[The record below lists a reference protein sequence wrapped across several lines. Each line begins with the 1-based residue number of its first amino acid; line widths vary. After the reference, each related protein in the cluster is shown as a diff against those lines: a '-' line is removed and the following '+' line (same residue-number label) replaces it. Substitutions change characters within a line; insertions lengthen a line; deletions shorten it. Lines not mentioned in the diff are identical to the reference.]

1 MPQVTLSVQFPN
13 DIAYTTKGCLR
24 VFPPERL
31 YENLEADEKVIL
43 FIGRHWVT
51 IIRSYILTGLLLLLP
66 FAALAT
72 FFFFPLTP
80 LGLRY
85 LIIGLWFWYCG
96 TFYFFIKQRYN
107 WRSDVYIITNERII
121 DFAIVGVFFKK
132 AVDIDLDAIHEVS
145 HQSGGG
151 IIRGGIDYGDVTIRG
166 TGKLEVRMKN
176 IPMPSKIALAIG
188 EMIESRRA
196 SESPPPAP
204 AATQTETKL

>member
-1 MPQVTLSVQFPN
+1 MQQVTLSVQLPD

-24 VFPPERL
+24 IFPPEKL
-31 YENLEADEKVIL
+31 YENLEADERVIM

-51 IIRSYILTGLLLLLP
+51 MFRSYIITGVVLLVP
-66 FAALAT
+66 FVALAA
-72 FFFFPLTP
+72 FFFFSLTP

-85 LIIGLWFWYCG
+85 LLVGLWFWYCG
-96 TFYFFIKQRYN
+96 VFYFFIKQWYN

-121 DFAIVGVFFKK
+121 DFAILGVFFKK
-132 AVDIDLDAIHEVS
+132 AVDIDLDAIHEVT

-151 IIRGGIDYGDVTIRG
+151 IIRGGIDYGDVIIRG
-166 TGKLEVRMKN
+166 TGKLEVHMKN

-196 SESPPPAP
+196 SESPVAAP
-204 AATQTETKL
+204 AATQTETKP